1 MLEFFLK
8 KKKHILINCGIGVAY
23 SIAVSGLISEDH
35 SLYYPQLF
43 VSKLGGSF
51 NPLERLAKHL
61 WLWVDSHEPS
71 QIHLLVSPYVT

>member
-43 VSKLGGSF
+43 VSNLG
-51 NPLERLAKHL
+51 
-61 WLWVDSHEPS
+61 V
-71 QIHLLVSPYVT
+71 I